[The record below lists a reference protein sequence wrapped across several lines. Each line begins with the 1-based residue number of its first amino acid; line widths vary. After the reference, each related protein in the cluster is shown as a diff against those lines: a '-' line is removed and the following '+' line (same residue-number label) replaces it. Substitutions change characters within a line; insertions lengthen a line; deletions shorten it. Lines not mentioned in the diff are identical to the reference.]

1 MSQIE
6 SSNESLT
13 QKASQITASASES
26 TKKAQAD
33 KKAAADE
40 ASRLKKEISK
50 SNKEMAK
57 LKEDAAKHV
66 QGKANLLKAKDEEI
80 KAKDEEIKAKDEE
93 IKAKDEEIKA
103 KDKEVDAKVQSQID
117 AQIEIKLKKTI
128 ESHQLQLDFAN
139 KRKKVELDQS
149 KKEKEEMQKQLNE
162 AQEQIKAKDQAI
174 SDAASDKGADKI
186 ELDKAK
192 QETQEIESRLK
203 SSEEKAAAEA
213 NSFKAEIAALVS
225 KIEKMEEEAQAAQR
239 APPPLL
245 LSVSNA
251 ARANVN
257 DTLQNA
263 ESSFQ
268 FEAEETPRHDPV
280 IKKPVKAAVRR
291 TSKPLSFKKV
301 NTTDSSKVAPR
312 AEKLA
317 PSGNEGRVAGS
328 SLAPIKRAAAIDVEI
343 PDKAGSSK
351 KRRGGDAG
359 PVKAKKQKQT
369 KNAMIKST
377 ASSISSIINNQKP
390 SAARVPS
397 PTKSSGSLSSQA
409 SSDLDIFS

>member
-40 ASRLKKEISK
+40 ASRLKKELSK

-66 QGKANLLKAKDEEI
+66 QEKANLL
-80 KAKDEEIKAKDEE
+80 KAKDEE

-117 AQIEIKLKKTI
+117 AQVEIKLKKTI

-139 KRKKVELDQS
+139 KRKKDELDQS

-203 SSEEKAAAEA
+203 SSQEKAAAEA

-291 TSKPLSFKKV
+291 TSKPLRFKKV

-317 PSGNEGRVAGS
+317 PTGNGGRVAGS

-377 ASSISSIINNQKP
+377 ASSISSIINDQKP